1 MAGKAWAQ
9 SVSTLMAARRWRPP
23 LRRGRL
29 AQDAL
34 PAMRHLHGHRKVFA
48 LPDHD
53 FIVALGFLGLT
64 NNQQDCNEGQKA

>member
-1 MAGKAWAQ
+1 
-9 SVSTLMAARRWRPP
+9 